1 MLDILNI
8 VLPTFIVILI
18 GFVYG
23 KVTKADLSVVVNLVF
38 YVGIPA
44 LAFTSVVDK
53 DIVLLDAAKVW
64 ASTIFIMS
72 GCLVTAW
79 IVFNALRKK
88 HSGLYIPILMMNA
101 LNIPFPIAF
110 FAWGAEGLLAVTL
123 FYIPTIL
130 VAYSVGIF
138 IASGNKNWKDSL
150 KEVLRVPA
158 PYAAVAGL
166 LVNFNDIT
174 LPELVLAPLN
184 VVSLMVIPIVL
195 LVLGANLSR
204 VRLQSIRTTLL
215 ASFLRVGVGLAF
227 GFLAVNLFNLTGV
240 FRSVVILVSAMPAAA
255 NSSLLATKYNNEA
268 ELVSSVVFVTTI
280 ASLAVIPFL
289 LNGLT

>member
-18 GFVYG
+18 GFGYG
-23 KVTKADLSVVVNLVF
+23 KIMKVNLSAVVDLVF
-38 YVGIPA
+38 YVGFPA
-44 LAFTSVVDK
+44 LAFTSVIDK
-53 DIVLLDAAKVW
+53 DIVLLEAAKMW
-64 ASTIFIMS
+64 ASSIFIMA
-72 GCLVTAW
+72 GCLLTAW
-79 IVFNALRKK
+79 IVFKTLRKK

-101 LNIPFPIAF
+101 VNIPFPIGFLAY
-110 FAWGAEGLLAVTL
+110 GAEGLLAVTL

-138 IASGNKNWKDSL
+138 IASGGRNWKESL
-150 KEVLRVPA
+150 KEVLKVPA

-184 VVSLMVIPIVL
+184 VISLMVIPIVL
-195 LVLGANLSR
+195 LVLGANLSKI
-204 VRLQSIRTTLL
+204 RLRSIRTTLL

-255 NSSLLATKYNNEA
+255 NASLLATKYNNEA

-289 LNGLT
+289 LNVLT